1 MLLTELPTI
10 AFSSHNDIFIK
21 IVGISIVG
29 VDLFVIFFGT
39 RNIRVIVVGTLL
51 GLGSSSRLAHIRCG
65 VNMRQSALCV
75 TTRSCVS
82 VVRTLGHMT
91 LGTMTALVTIAQRG
105 KVATYR
111 CRRTDVKMSI
121 TTVRLGTVAADEM
134 GTGRNA
140 IGNGIMREIAGFL
153 TSGAFAVT
161 QVILADCK
169 LVDIVSESA
178 AVTLGA

>member
-39 RNIRVIVVGTLL
+39 GNIRVIVVGTLL
-51 GLGSSSRLAHIRCG
+51 GFGGSRLAHIRCG

-121 TTVRLGTVAADEM
+121 TTVRLGTVAAGEM

-140 IGNGIMREIAGFL
+140 IRSGIMREIASFL
-153 TSGAFAVT
+153 TGGAFAVT

-178 AVTLGA
+178 AVALRA